1 MNKNLKKTMLSL
13 LVAVLGV
20 MTVFTACGPQD
31 LTGLVEELNSQCPVK
46 QDPMTIESAAIQD
59 NNVVVTFSV
68 PADQI
73 PISMLNAVP
82 GAAETMKAQ
91 LLPTLGDGDF
101 KDIAE
106 MCVQENKGF
115 TFVLQNT
122 KDGDKF
128 SLAYTPEDM
137 KQALGK

>member
-1 MNKNLKKTMLSL
+1 
-13 LVAVLGV
+13 
-20 MTVFTACGPQD
+20 
-31 LTGLVEELNSQCPVK
+31 
-46 QDPMTIESAAIQD
+46 
-59 NNVVVTFSV
+59 
-68 PADQI
+68 
-73 PISMLNAVP
+73 
-82 GAAETMKAQ
+82 
-91 LLPTLGDGDF
+91 
-101 KDIAE
+101 